1 MGKLE
6 GQVAFITGAAHGQG
20 RSHAKYLAREGAKI
34 VAVDICE
41 QIDDFYPLGTHEEL
55 QETVAEVEAAGSEA
69 IAIKGDVRCSADMK
83 AAVDEAVERFGTI
96 DILCNNA
103 GLIIIEAIDEMSD
116 HTLDV
121 VIDTCLK
128 GVFNTTRFVAPIM
141 KAKRSGKIINTSSAG
156 GVRALPYVSPY
167 AAAKGGVV
175 TATKSWANEL
185 AEWDINVNAIA
196 PGSIETHMCTGLAGQ
211 LGIDIEEAQE
221 RFTQRHLFKGER
233 GHIAVDDISKMV
245 VYLASDD
252 ARMITGQVFLVDAGF
267 ATS

>member
-20 RSHAKYLAREGAKI
+20 RSHAKYLAQEGAKI

-41 QIDDFYPLGTHEEL
+41 PIEDFYPLGTREEL
-55 QETVAEVEAAGSEA
+55 EETVAAVEDVGSEA
-69 IAIKGDVRCSADMK
+69 IAIKGDVRSSADMK
-83 AAVDEAVERFGTI
+83 AAVDEAVGRFGTI

-103 GLIIIEAIDEMSD
+103 GLIIIQAVDELSD

-128 GVFNTTRFVAPIM
+128 GIFNTTRFIAPIM

-156 GVRALPYVSPY
+156 GIRALPYVSPY

-175 TATKSWANEL
+175 VATKSWANEL
-185 AEWDINVNAIA
+185 AEWEINVNGVA
-196 PGSIETHMCTGLAGQ
+196 PGSIETFMGTGLAGQ
-211 LGIDIEEAQE
+211 LGLAVEEAQE
-221 RFTQRHLFKGER
+221 QFTARHLFKGER